1 MIYAVFSDSNR
12 EEVGVTE
19 DLHSLDDVWQ
29 EKERSTADHL
39 PHQFLALDWL
49 LDSQPVH
56 LLNQTTFLSFK
67 KFFSADSKSADK
79 PWPQLTI
86 SLTQDGV
93 GGGEEEGKGKLLSL
107 ST

>member
-1 MIYAVFSDSNR
+1 M
-12 EEVGVTE
+12 
-19 DLHSLDDVWQ
+19 WQ
-29 EKERSTADHL
+29 EKERSAADHL
-39 PHQFLALDWL
+39 PHQLLALDWL
-49 LDSQPVH
+49 LDSKPVH

-67 KFFSADSKSADK
+67 KFFSAHSKSADK

-93 GGGEEEGKGKLLSL
+93 GGGEEEGKGELLSL

>member
-1 MIYAVFSDSNR
+1 MIYIEFSDSNR
-12 EEVGVTE
+12 EKVGVSE
-19 DLHSLDDVWQ
+19 DLHSLDDVRQ
-29 EKERSTADHL
+29 EKERSAADHL
-39 PHQFLALDWL
+39 PHQFLALDWFF
-49 LDSQPVH
+49 DSQPVH

-67 KFFSADSKSADK
+67 KFFSTDSKSANK

-93 GGGEEEGKGKLLSL
+93 GGGEKEGKGELLSL